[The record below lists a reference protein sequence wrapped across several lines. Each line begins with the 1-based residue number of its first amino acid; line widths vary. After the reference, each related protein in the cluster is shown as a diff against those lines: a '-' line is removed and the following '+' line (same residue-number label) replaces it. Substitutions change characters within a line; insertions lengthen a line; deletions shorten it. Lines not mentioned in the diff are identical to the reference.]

1 MEGGALAMS
10 QRERSRLVMM
20 TRVRERAMTIR
31 EALEVVR
38 ISYRQ
43 GQRIYKRYRKEVDR
57 GIIHRNRG
65 QPSNRGKPHNGVIR
79 ALRYGLGSGYLPITS
94 GRSKLYT
101 LCTITLLTCE
111 RRVAQ
116 IQATGIVHMYVC
128 TVNTL
133 NGKISSLSAAR
144 GVPRL

>member
-1 MEGGALAMS
+1 MEGGALAMR

-65 QPSNRGKPHNGVIR
+65 QPSNRGKPHMG
-79 ALRYGLGSGYLPITS
+79 
-94 GRSKLYT
+94 
-101 LCTITLLTCE
+101 
-111 RRVAQ
+111 
-116 IQATGIVHMYVC
+116 
-128 TVNTL
+128 
-133 NGKISSLSAAR
+133 
-144 GVPRL
+144 